1 MEQKKCYFSHSEFFY
16 THQNSTGACLS
27 RNQFSGP
34 ILCLAH
40 EVAVRGSVRILALG
54 ERSKCSQF
62 LENLFTLSF
71 ISTGSYKVEV
81 ISHPLYPA
89 ISFTVRIFLSATVLN
104 YLAPNK
110 QRKELFGKVAAIL
123 FPLICPAGNL
133 SHCSQSGDNVK
144 VVERGLNTIKV
155 GQQKRNW
162 MAKNFPSGSPPPSLF
177 YAPLSPN
184 FSSETLAESLNAH
197 HHPHSSWFMSS

>member
-1 MEQKKCYFSHSEFFY
+1 MEEKKCYFSHSEFFY
-16 THQNSTGACLS
+16 THQNSAGARLS
-27 RNQFSGP
+27 WNQFSGP

-54 ERSKCSQF
+54 DLSKCSQF
-62 LENLFTLSF
+62 LDNLFILSF
-71 ISTGSYKVEV
+71 ISTDSYRVEV

-104 YLAPNK
+104 CLASNK
-110 QRKELFGKVAAIL
+110 HTKELFGKVAAIL

-162 MAKNFPSGSPPPSLF
+162 MAKNFPSGSPPPLSL
-177 YAPLSPN
+177 LR
-184 FSSETLAESLNAH
+184 SLI
-197 HHPHSSWFMSS
+197 S

>member
-16 THQNSTGACLS
+16 THQNSACACLS

-34 ILCLAH
+34 ILRLTH

-54 ERSKCSQF
+54 DRSKFSQF
-62 LENLFTLSF
+62 LDNLFNLSS
-71 ISTGSYKVEV
+71 ISTCSYIVEV
-81 ISHPLYPA
+81 ISHPFCR
-89 ISFTVRIFLSATVLN
+89 SGFFLSATVCIKC
-104 YLAPNK
+104 LAPNK
-110 QRKELFGKVAAIL
+110 HTKELFGKVAAIL

-162 MAKNFPSGSPPPSLF
+162 MAKNFPSGSPPPLSL
-177 YAPLSPN
+177 LR
-184 FSSETLAESLNAH
+184 SLI
-197 HHPHSSWFMSS
+197 S